1 MRRSVL
7 LALALCCLLPS
18 GWLRADVRLQA
29 GVSSGAAQAPPGTI
43 DAAATRALLDR
54 YCVTCHNQRLATA
67 GLALDTL
74 DLARVGDRPD
84 VWEKAVRKLHA
95 REMPPPGAPRPD
107 GTTLDRAVAWLERA
121 LDQAALARPNPG
133 RVAVHRLN
141 RAEYTNAIRDLL
153 GLELDPRTLLLS
165 DEPDQQSFD
174 NLASV
179 LSVSPA
185 LLENYLSAAYRVSRL
200 AVADPRVSPVVET
213 YAVPRALAQDDR
225 VSQDLPF
232 GSQGGIA
239 IQHHFPVDGE
249 YTVTVT
255 LRRQLYLYLIGMGE
269 PHDLDIRVDGVRV
282 ARFTVGG
289 AGKGRTM
296 PESFAGNTQ
305 GDPEWEVYMH
315 TADANL
321 EVRVPVTAGSHDVGV
336 SFVRRYWAPEGVLQ
350 PPQRGFARTTN
361 ELYHGNPAVDVVAIG
376 GPYQAAAAAAS
387 GGGASSRTSA
397 VRPARSAAERSE
409 SPSRQRVF
417 LCRPNSPAAE
427 EPCARRILSTLATR
441 AYRRPATDADIATL
455 LEFYRAGRAE
465 GGFDSGIQHALERI
479 LAAPSFIF
487 RVVRPPASAAPA
499 GPYRLSDLDLAS
511 RLSFFLWSSIPD
523 DELLTAAVKGTLSQP
538 GELRR
543 QARRLLTDP
552 RSAALVNGFALQWLK
567 LGKIAGVVPDVDAF
581 PEFDENL
588 RHAMLEETRA
598 FVGSQLREDRSVIEL
613 VTANHT
619 YANERLAKHYRIPNV
634 YGDHFRRVAFD
645 DGTRG
650 GLLGQAAIMTA
661 TSYPNRTS
669 PVLRGKWLLENMLGS
684 PPPAPPPDVPSLDES
699 ASKVRPQTMR
709 EQMEAH
715 RRNPSC
721 AVCHVRMDPLG
732 FSLENFDALGQWRT
746 TTEAGPIDATASL
759 PDGSTIRGVSG
770 LKALMSSH
778 REDFVRTFTE
788 KLLAYALGR
797 GLEAFDLPAVRAI
810 ARESSGREYR
820 WSAIIEAVVT
830 STPFTM
836 ATSSQPSPA
845 PAAAPSTSAS
855 R

>member
-1 MRRSVL
+1 MTRSIP
-7 LALALCCLLPS
+7 LALAIFGLVAA
-18 GWLRADVRLQA
+18 GWLRAGVPLQA
-29 GVSSGAAQAPPGTI
+29 DAQAPAPATASAVPASAS
-43 DAAATRALLDR
+43 DATATRAVLDK
-54 YCVTCHNQRLATA
+54 YCVTCHNQRLKTA

-74 DLARVGDRPD
+74 DLARVGDHVD
-84 VWEKAVRKLHA
+84 VWEKAVRKVHA

-107 GTTLDRAVAWLERA
+107 PPTLDATVAWLERA
-121 LDQAALARPNPG
+121 LDQHALAKPNPG

-141 RAEYTNAIRDLL
+141 RAEYTNAIRDLV
-153 GLELDPRTLLLS
+153 GLELDPRALLLS

-200 AVADPRVSPVVET
+200 AVADPKTAPVVDTYTVPMAMVQDQRVS
-213 YAVPRALAQDDR
+213 D
-225 VSQDLPF
+225 DLPF

-239 IQHHFPVDGE
+239 IRHHFPADGE
-249 YTVTVT
+249 YTFSVT
-255 LRRQLYLYLIGMGE
+255 LRRQLYLYIVGMGE
-269 PHDLDIRVDGVRV
+269 PHDLDIRVDGARV

-289 AGKGRTM
+289 GAKGRTM

-305 GDPEWEVYMH
+305 GDPEFEVYMH

-321 EVRVPVTAGSHDVGV
+321 KVRVPVTAGNHDVGV
-336 SFVRRYWAPEGVLQ
+336 SFVRRYWAAEGVLQ

-361 ELYHGNPAVDVVAIG
+361 ELYHGNPAVDSVAIA
-376 GPYQAAAAAAS
+376 GPYPPVPASATADVVGRTAPAAS
-387 GGGASSRTSA
+387 
-397 VRPARSAAERSE
+397 VARSASRPNE
-409 SPSRQRVF
+409 SPSRQKVF
-417 LCRPNSPAAE
+417 VCRPGSRAAV
-427 EPCARRILSTLATR
+427 EPCAGRILSTLATR
-441 AYRRPATDADIATL
+441 AYRRPVTDGDMATL
-455 LEFYRAGRAE
+455 LEFYRGGRRE
-465 GGFDSGIQHALERI
+465 GDFETGIQQGIERI

-487 RVVRPPASAAPA
+487 RVVRAPASAAA
-499 GPYRLSDLDLAS
+499 GVPYRLSDLDLAS
-511 RLSFFLWSSIPD
+511 RLSFFLWSSVPD
-523 DELLTAAVKGTLSQP
+523 DELLNAAARGTLSQP
-538 GELRR
+538 AELRR
-543 QARRLLTDP
+543 QARRMLAHP
-552 RSAALVNGFALQWLK
+552 RSAALVTGFAIQWLK

-588 RHAMLEETRA
+588 RRAMLEETRA
-598 FVGSQLREDRSVIEL
+598 FVSSQLREDRSVVEL
-613 VTANHT
+613 VTAN
-619 YANERLAKHYRIPNV
+619 YSYLNERLARHYQVPNV
-634 YGDHFRRVAFD
+634 YGDHFRRVTFE

-699 ASKVRPQTMR
+699 ASKTRPQTMR

-746 TTEAGPIDATASL
+746 ATEAGPIDATAGL
-759 PDGSTIRGVSG
+759 PDGSTIEGVAG
-770 LKALMSSH
+770 LKSLMSSH

-797 GLEAFDLPAVRAI
+797 GLEAYDLPAVRAI
-810 ARESSGREYR
+810 AREAGGRDYR
-820 WSAIIEAVVT
+820 WSAIVEAIVT

-836 ATSSQPSPA
+836 SLPAT
-845 PAAAPSTSAS
+845 PAAASTTAS